1 MRFKDWLIKEV
12 GTTTGDIAAFRRIA
26 LPMVRRMWPPSIA
39 TMFEEDPPKKPKKP
53 YRVPQVQEVD
63 MSKFD
68 PQQVKMGRKVEKE
81 HDGLMGKDTD
91 VVKKKGDIDKI
102 VAAHLREK
110 PDYYTRLN
118 KVENKSNT
126 PWSS

>member
-26 LPMVRRMWPPSIA
+26 LPMVRRQWPPEIS
-39 TMFEEDPPKKPKKP
+39 TMFEEDPPKKRKT

-63 MSKFD
+63 ISKFD
-68 PQQVKMGRKVEKE
+68 PKQVRMGRKVEKE
-81 HDGLMGKDTD
+81 HDGKMGKDID
-91 VVKKKGDIDKI
+91 VVGPKSDIDKI

-110 PDYYTRLN
+110 PDYYTRL
-118 KVENKSNT
+118 KKAEGD
-126 PWSS
+126 